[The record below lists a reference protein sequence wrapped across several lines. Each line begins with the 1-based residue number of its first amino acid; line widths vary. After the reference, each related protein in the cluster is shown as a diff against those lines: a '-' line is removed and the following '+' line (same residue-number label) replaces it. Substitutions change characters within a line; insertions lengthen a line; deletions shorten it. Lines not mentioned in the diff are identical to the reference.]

1 MKKKDKTYH
10 VKNFYD
16 GDKKLEKVVLEVKN
30 GFIYKISRKGYL
42 SSQAF
47 DIVVPTFVDLQVY
60 GSNQRLLSEYPSIK
74 TLEKMD
80 SFHKKNGTY
89 FFQPTIASYPYE
101 VIYKSLE
108 AVKNYMNQNPESG
121 CIGLHV
127 EGPWFNPNK
136 KGAHIID
143 YIHRPSEKVIN
154 EIIEK
159 SKGTISMITLAPE
172 VIKVELMKKLINGG
186 IILSAGHSDCDYKLA
201 NKLLG
206 KIIHTSTHLFNAMPS
221 LHHREL
227 NLTSAILLNQNV
239 YSSIIADGHHVDFE
253 VIRIAHKL
261 KKDKLFCIT
270 DAVTETNK
278 GPYKHKNSGLFYV
291 SEDNY
296 SSSLGMPSG
305 HSISAAFIATYLY
318 LYLIEKYK
326 IENPEH
332 TLMPICIIF
341 TLYTMYSRV
350 YIFKVHTIQQ
360 TIIGAYLGY
369 ILAIYYYKL
378 VKRINPR
385 YNDVINKVL

>member
-108 AVKNYMNQNPESG
+108 AIKNYMNQNPESG

-143 YIHRPSEKVIN
+143 YIHRPSEKAIN

-206 KIIHTSTHLFNAMPS
+206 KIIFTSTHLFNAMPS

-253 VIRIAHKL
+253 VIKMAHKL

-278 GPYKHKNSGLFYV
+278 GPYKHKNSGLFY
-291 SEDNY
+291 SNNGKL
-296 SSSLGMPSG
+296 SGSNITMPKS
-305 HSISAAFIATYLY
+305 FKN
-318 LYLIEKYK
+318 LIEKVGLSVQESIDMCSNIP
-326 IENPEH
+326 IEVIKGVSSQIKLKKGN
-332 TLMPICIIF
+332 F
-341 TLYTMYSRV
+341 AR
-350 YIFKVHTIQQ
+350 FN
-360 TIIGAYLGY
+360 
-369 ILAIYYYKL
+369 ILDFNYNL
-378 VKRINPR
+378 VKSIC
-385 YNDVINKVL
+385 